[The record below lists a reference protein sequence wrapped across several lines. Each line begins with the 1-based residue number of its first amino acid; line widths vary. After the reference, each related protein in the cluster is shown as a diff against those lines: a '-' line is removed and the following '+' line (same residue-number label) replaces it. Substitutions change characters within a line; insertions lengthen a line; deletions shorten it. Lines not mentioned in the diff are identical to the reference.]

1 MISPA
6 MIVLLFIFLLFLAGP
21 NTFDVSVIFIHQ
33 TCVNFSNLGGDLEVV
48 KENIF
53 FTKLGNLNA
62 KISRLE

>member
-1 MISPA
+1 
-6 MIVLLFIFLLFLAGP
+6 MIVLLFIFLFFLAIP
-21 NTFDVSVIFIHQ
+21 NTFDVSVIVIHQ
-33 TCVNFSNLGGDLEVV
+33 TNVNFLNFGGDREVV